1 MDLIKL
7 LAFLLSENCFFDNFL
22 FLIEKHE
29 DLFFKEKEEFNA
41 FKEVQDI
48 HHFSDNKENY
58 SFALK
63 TCLENNLEDLGM

>member
-29 DLFFKEKEEFNA
+29 DLFSKEKEEFNA